1 MNVKGITTSIT
12 TKSAGLY
19 KLKINKGSFKGYKL
33 TYYRE
38 FFNKNLD
45 LTLLWIN
52 DLKGKF
58 LGYKLK
64 HINNGKVI
72 KKIDRFA

>member
-1 MNVKGITTSIT
+1 MNIKGITTSLIN
-12 TKSAGLY
+12 KSAGLY
-19 KLKINKGSFKGYKL
+19 ELKINKGRFKEYKL

-45 LTLLWIN
+45 LTLLWIR

-58 LGYKLK
+58 LGYRLK

>member
-1 MNVKGITTSIT
+1 MNVTGITTSIIN
-12 TKSAGLY
+12 KSAGLY
-19 KLKINKGSFKGYKL
+19 ELKINKGRFKGYEL

-38 FFNKNLD
+38 FLNKNLD
-45 LTLLWIN
+45 LTLLWIR

-58 LGYKLK
+58 LGYRLK